1 MRYGVFSDAH
11 GNFEALDACL
21 ERLRKEKV
29 DRYIFCGDLIGYGPD
44 PEACV
49 QRVAALKNAVSV
61 MGNHDAV
68 FVLPELESFFNREA
82 ALSLDYSRS
91 QMSEESVRFVS
102 KLPHSYEGPGFTAVH
117 GTPLDPIKEYFS
129 SCMQFKVNYPLW
141 KGQICFVGHTH
152 LPFFIRGNQEECSIF
167 LNRRDDYTVTLE
179 ADMRY
184 IINPGSVGKPR
195 DNDTRASFGI
205 WDSDAGTFRFL
216 RQEYDYRPTQ
226 QKMLAAKLPA
236 FLVDSLS
243 LGI

>member
-1 MRYGVFSDAH
+1 MRYGVFSDIH
-11 GNFEALDACL
+11 GNFEALEACL
-21 ERLRKEKV
+21 ERLRREKV
-29 DRYIFCGDLIGYGPD
+29 DEYIFCGDLIGYGPD

-49 QRVAALKNAVSV
+49 QRVAALKKTVSV

-102 KLPHSYEGPGFTAVH
+102 SLPHSHAGENFTVVH

-129 SCMQFKVNYPLW
+129 SCVQFRVNYHLW
-141 KGQICFVGHTH
+141 KGQVCFVGHTH
-152 LPFFIRGNQEECSIF
+152 LPFYIRGNDKECGIF
-167 LNRRDDYTVTLE
+167 LNRQDDFTVKLDE
-179 ADMRY
+179 HMRY

-205 WDSDAGTFRFL
+205 WDTDEQTFRFL
-216 RQEYDYRPTQ
+216 RQKYDFRPTQ
-226 QKMLAAKLPA
+226 RKMQAAKLPS